1 MSEGDVLL
9 LTVNVLTRL
18 MKQYLLW
25 LPVFLLIVA
34 CKGKKTSLHDEE
46 TVTVKE
52 FIEFF
57 PETPLPI
64 RIADTTLVKK
74 STDSLQIGYKIF
86 TQFIPD
92 SLIRKDFG
100 KGVTP
105 KIFPLG
111 RTREDNKETYL
122 FIKATAGAKRIA
134 YLACFSKKNEFLQMM
149 PLVKT
154 GFESYSS
161 AYGVLDKKFQITTY
175 YEKKRANNET
185 AFKRNVYIYN
195 SGANEFT
202 LILTEPNEEIIEN
215 VINPIDT
222 LPAKNK
228 FSGDYVKDK
237 KNFIAVRDGR
247 RPTEPFIFIHFE
259 KSDCR
264 GELKGTARFVSAS
277 VAVFQESGNPCTL
290 EFNFSNNRVV
300 MKETGGCG
308 AYRDIKCFFE
318 GTYPKK
324 KAAAKPKS
332 TKREK

>member
-1 MSEGDVLL
+1 VSGGDVLL
-9 LTVNVLTRL
+9 LSVNDLTRY
-18 MKQYLLW
+18 MKQYLFL
-25 LPVFLLIVA
+25 LSILLLIVA
-34 CKGKKTSLHDEE
+34 CKGKKTSLQDDE
-46 TVTVKE
+46 TVTIQE

-92 SLIRKDFG
+92 SLLQKDFG

-111 RTREDNKETYL
+111 RTREDDKETYL
-122 FIKATAGAKRIA
+122 FIKATTGAKRVG
-134 YLACFSKKNEFLQMM
+134 YLACFGKKNEFLQML

-154 GFESYSS
+154 GFDQYSA

-185 AFKRNVYIYN
+185 SFKRNVYIFN
-195 SGANEFT
+195 SSANEFT

-222 LPAKNK
+222 LAAKNK

-237 KNFIAVRDGR
+237 KNFISVRDGR
-247 RPTEPFIFIHFE
+247 RPTEPIVFVHFE

-264 GELKGTARFVSAS
+264 GELKGTARFVSANL
-277 VAVFQESGNPCTL
+277 AVFQESGNPCTL
-290 EFNFSNNRVV
+290 EFSFNNNRVV

-308 AYRDIKCFFE
+308 TYRDIKCFFE

-324 KAAAKPKS
+324 KAPAKPK
-332 TKREK
+332 TGKK